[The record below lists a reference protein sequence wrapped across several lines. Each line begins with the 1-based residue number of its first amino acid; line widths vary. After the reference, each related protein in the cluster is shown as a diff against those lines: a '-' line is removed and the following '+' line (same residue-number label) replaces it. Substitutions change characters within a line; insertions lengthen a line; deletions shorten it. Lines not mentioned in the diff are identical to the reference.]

1 MNPKWKGT
9 LAIGA
14 IGVAPHHV
22 NFNALPSALLLK
34 RPCWVV
40 THDSVNVNGHKTRS
54 NYGEVLD
61 RIQRGTIVT
70 MMLTHSG
77 CLVLMVDKM
86 NLEVFATGLPNHVYP
101 VFDLYGKCERITIL
115 NVEVRNG
122 TPMNIHGEEGVDEL
136 LPEEGLGDEEDQEGI
151 RGDDEDPEDEDR
163 ERNYGL
169 RQCEKADLEVH
180 EKEEQEDAMM
190 ALMMLN
196 YNGNGGVMGGSGP
209 STSAA
214 SADETRIRNRMSEN
228 YWTNM
233 NIKSRSKNELSN
245 STSLRDSLELHHS
258 TNLNIQRS
266 QSQQRFD
273 SNCAAG
279 GASGTGPGGYAEAA
293 GPGVEGGMSN
303 SCHDSN
309 YLDDGNRMF
318 SEGNY
323 VSPMATLEMEME
335 SLRLLGEEGTAAVEG
350 DQEPVASGEREM
362 VGENLEGESTVS
374 GVEGPVD
381 VVCPLGGI
389 ANSSLILDL
398 ESIHGSIAGEVAQRD
413 SCDFYRLICGF
424 KKTLVLPDA
433 FFAHEVPVCF
443 CTACSGNLIRGTRHQ
458 QLAQMLAGWVRFRL
472 NEETTNA
479 GNIVLESDE
488 KTLAF
493 YATTVDR
500 IRSILD
506 NGQLLPVATGSGQK
520 DDGGGG
526 VQLVLSASPNDN
538 LRLHQH
544 FHFK

>member
-1 MNPKWKGT
+1 MEEVNPKWKGT

-14 IGVAPHHV
+14 IGVPPHHI
-22 NFNALPSALLLK
+22 NFNALSSSLLLK
-34 RPCWVV
+34 RPCWIV
-40 THDSVNVNGHKTRS
+40 THDYVNVNGHKTKS

-77 CLVLMVDKM
+77 SLVLMVDKT

-101 VFDLYGKCERITIL
+101 VFDLYGKCERISIL

-122 TPMNIHGEEGVDEL
+122 TPVNHEE
-136 LPEEGLGDEEDQEGI
+136 LPEEIIGEADEEEENVLGADMAGDAEGLN
-151 RGDDEDPEDEDR
+151 E
-163 ERNYGL
+163 
-169 RQCEKADLEVH
+169 EKADLEVH
-180 EKEEQEDAMM
+180 EKEEQEDSMM
-190 ALMMLN
+190 ALMMMN
-196 YNGNGGVMGGSGP
+196 YSGGGGP
-209 STSAA
+209 SSSSAA
-214 SADETRIRNRMSEN
+214 TSDDQRIRNRMSEN

-233 NIKSRSKNELSN
+233 NIKSRSRNELSN

-273 SNCAAG
+273 SNCASGSAVYGEALVASSG
-279 GASGTGPGGYAEAA
+279 GNAVGIADDVLERGSGL
-293 GPGVEGGMSN
+293 MSQ

-309 YLDDGNRMF
+309 LDDVNRMF
-318 SEGNY
+318 TEGSYIPQMYALESEI
-323 VSPMATLEMEME
+323 E
-335 SLRLLGEEGTAAVEG
+335 SLLLHETRGVMEENEEVPEESAAQLDANVDGDDHQQSSNSQLTRGTN
-350 DQEPVASGEREM
+350 S
-362 VGENLEGESTVS
+362 L
-374 GVEGPVD
+374 
-381 VVCPLGGI
+381 PLGA
-389 ANSSLILDL
+389 ANSSLIADL
-398 ESIHGSIAGEVAQRD
+398 ESIHGSLCSGEVAPRD

-424 KKTLVLPDA
+424 KKTLVLPDE
-433 FFAHEVPVCF
+433 FFAHEAPICF
-443 CTACSGNLIRGTRHQ
+443 CASCSTNLLRRHQ
-458 QLAQMLAGWVRFRL
+458 PLVHMLSGWVRFRL

-506 NGQLLPVATGSGQK
+506 NGQLLPLPASTSSGQK

-526 VQLVLSASPNDN
+526 VQLVLGASPNDN
-538 LRLHQH
+538 LRLHQK
-544 FHFK
+544 FNFR